1 MPDKIL
7 TDYNELAT
15 IIDKAVYKAVT
26 STFNHLST
34 ANQAPETTAN
44 LLTIDEVC
52 IMLNFKRGYV
62 YELAMKGKIP
72 CYRVGRSLR
81 FSKTELEQWI
91 KAGRPDVMQM
101 GYDAM
106 TANHFVNPKNK

>member
-26 STFNHLST
+26 STFNHLQPSHQTPEPT
-34 ANQAPETTAN
+34 AQ
-44 LLTIDEVC
+44 LLIIDEVC
-52 IMLNFKRGYV
+52 EWLNLKRGYV

-106 TANHFVNPKNK
+106 TANHIVNPKKK